1 MKGTIFLSLFIF
13 IDMDFQEL
21 IDDLHDG
28 GNLAKTFFGDF
39 QTFFA
44 VLDKRG
50 YLDQID
56 IEDSEIQNELLLFLK
71 KSYPQQYNQFI
82 MDKLT
87 DLEIDEDGR
96 VFLDLSDL
104 SDLSEL
110 FCDRSSRDGLSRAMV
125 EEILNGEFDNWF
137 EYTTDSVYD
146 DVISELNPKNHKIL
160 ANYIVDSLQNTR
172 ISPETEVLS
181 EIANEQGHPDYVTVD
196 SSVVETILDDK
207 ETMTHLLSEELQDL
221 DNSLYSIHI
230 NAYSSAYESEV
241 INSIWSE
248 LQEYVEGKGQFY
260 SVPHKF
266 KKDTVINRFTIP
278 VASNFHEI
286 IDDYLRDNAN
296 RGNRGL
302 LEYYGSYISLIA
314 DNFDCLT
321 VYGPDYPDYSEIKN
335 NINEIFVD
343 YL

>member
-28 GNLAKTFFGDF
+28 GDLAKSFFGDF

-44 VLDKRG
+44 VLDRRG

-71 KSYPQQYNQFI
+71 KSYPQQFNQFI

-110 FCDRSSRDGLSRAMV
+110 FCDSPRNGLSKSMV
-125 EEILNGEFDNWF
+125 EQIMNGEFDNWF
-137 EYTTDSVYD
+137 EYTTNSVYD

-160 ANYIVDSLQNTR
+160 ADYIVDALQN
-172 ISPETEVLS
+172 IQINPETEVLS
-181 EIANEQGHPDYVTVD
+181 EIADEQGHPEYVIVD

-207 ETMTHLLSEELQDL
+207 ETMSRLLNNELEDL
-221 DNSLYSIHI
+221 DTNLYHI
-230 NAYSSAYESEV
+230 YRNAYSSAYESDV
-241 INSIWSE
+241 IDLIFSE

-260 SVPHKF
+260 SIPHRF
-266 KKDTVINRFTIP
+266 KKDTVTQKFTIP
-278 VASNFHEI
+278 VTSNFNEI
-286 IDDYLRDNAN
+286 IEDYLRDNVN
-296 RGNRGL
+296 TGSRGL
-302 LEYYGSYISLIA
+302 LEYYASYISLLV

-321 VYGPDYPDYSEIKN
+321 VHAPDYPDYSEIKN
-335 NINEIFVD
+335 NINEIFTD

>member
-1 MKGTIFLSLFIF
+1 MRGTIFLSLFIF

-28 GNLAKTFFGDF
+28 GDLAKSFFGDF

-44 VLDKRG
+44 VLDKKG

-71 KSYPQQYNQFI
+71 KSYPQQFNQFI

-104 SDLSEL
+104 SDLSDL
-110 FCDRSSRDGLSRAMV
+110 FCDRSSRDGLSRDMV
-125 EEILNGEFDNWF
+125 AEILNSEFDNWF

-160 ANYIVDSLQNTR
+160 ADYIVDSLQNTR
-172 ISPETEVLS
+172 ISPKTEVLS

-196 SSVVETILDDK
+196 SSVVETILNDK
-207 ETMTHLLSEELQDL
+207 ETMTHLLVEELQDL
-221 DNSLYSIHI
+221 DDRLYSIHS
-230 NAYSSAYESEV
+230 NAYSSAYESAL

-260 SVPHKF
+260 SVPHRF
-266 KKDTVINRFTIP
+266 KKDTVTQRFTIP
-278 VASNFHEI
+278 VASNFHGI
-286 IDDYLRDNAN
+286 IEDYLRDKAN

-302 LEYYGSYISLIA
+302 LEYYGSYLSLLE